1 MALVLPRDALERA
14 RAPLP
19 EARMLP
25 PAAYTDAAVLD
36 WEREHVFDG
45 GWVAA
50 CHVGALATPGSQMAA
65 ALGRGSALLVRHGDA
80 IRAFAN
86 VCRHRGHELVPVGT
100 SSCRPS
106 VVCPYHAWSF
116 DLDGR
121 LRRATGGAGFDADD
135 LGLVPLRAAE
145 HLGWVFVNA
154 SGDAPPVEEAFAGLV
169 RWFADAYLTDRDEEA
184 P

>member
-1 MALVLPRDALERA
+1 MTPVLPRDALERA

-25 PAAYTDAAVLD
+25 PAAYTDAEVLA
-36 WEREHVFDG
+36 WEREHLFDG

-50 CHVGALATPGSQMAA
+50 CHVGALAEPGAQVAA
-65 ALGRGSALLVRHGDA
+65 PLGRGSALVVRDGDE

-86 VCRHRGHELVPVGT
+86 VCRHRGHELVAVGT
-100 SSCRPS
+100 SICRQA

-121 LRRATGGAGFDADD
+121 LRHATG
-135 LGLVPLRAAE
+135 AAPSTPTSTR
-145 HLGWVFVNA
+145 W
-154 SGDAPPVEEAFAGLV
+154 SRCAPPSTSGGSS
-169 RWFADAYLTDRDEEA
+169 
-184 P
+184 